1 MTPSALTPS
10 SYNLFNTKNKIK
22 ILVSMVDDGE
32 PLVLDHEDGEDADQA
47 GPIIWNYYKV
57 LCVQSKKG
65 GAKNVTCPFCDTNFS
80 GCSST

>member
-1 MTPSALTPS
+1 
-10 SYNLFNTKNKIK
+10 
-22 ILVSMVDDGE
+22 MVDDGE

-65 GAKNVTCPFCDTNFS
+65 GAKNVTSHFAIQISLDAVQHEH
-80 GCSST
+80 

>member
-32 PLVLDHEDGEDADQA
+32 PLVLDHENGEDADQ
-47 GPIIWNYYKV
+47 
-57 LCVQSKKG
+57 
-65 GAKNVTCPFCDTNFS
+65 
-80 GCSST
+80 